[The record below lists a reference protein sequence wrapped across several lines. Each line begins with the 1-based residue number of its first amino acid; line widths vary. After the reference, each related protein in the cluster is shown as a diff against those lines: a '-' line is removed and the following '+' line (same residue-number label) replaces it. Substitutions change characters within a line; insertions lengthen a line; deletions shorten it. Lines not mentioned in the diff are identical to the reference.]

1 MNQTIPTWEPEPLWK
16 RLNSCALLLNIH
28 GCISDS
34 DWAKIH
40 KRLMKLKEQAN
51 AADQPPDRDQT
62 DPDAQRLADDG
73 NPNADG

>member
-40 KRLMKLKEQAN
+40 KRLMKLKEK
-51 AADQPPDRDQT
+51 ADAT
-62 DPDAQRLADDG
+62 D
-73 NPNADG
+73 